1 MEFSLFSRWGPRRE
15 LINQCRCGVVC
26 GDFLY
31 WACGDRWRSR
41 GNSTVTNIYIQK
53 SSYFVARSLFISGVE
68 LLFSATA
75 HPLAGENA
83 LLMYRK
89 WRPGQTAI
97 VEQLLCGLWA
107 PPYHSNVPISSGVRL
122 QVFLAIWT
130 PWGGWFYWVALGSA
144 GLGPVRAL
152 KIHHYMLLLMTPGA
166 PFQCLQL
173 PVGCDVFLC
182 LPAVV
187 RCGGWWNEEE
197 IWKPAGRQSSN
208 ILKKEVIYKLHAP
221 LNRKTK
227 SRDGTKQIF

>member
-83 LLMYRK
+83 LLI
-89 WRPGQTAI
+89 PGQTAI

-107 PPYHSNVPISSGVRL
+107 PHTTAMCPS
-122 QVFLAIWT
+122 
-130 PWGGWFYWVALGSA
+130 
-144 GLGPVRAL
+144 
-152 KIHHYMLLLMTPGA
+152 
-166 PFQCLQL
+166 
-173 PVGCDVFLC
+173 
-182 LPAVV
+182 AVV
-187 RCGGWWNEEE
+187 CGSRCSWPSEPPGG
-197 IWKPAGRQSSN
+197 AGFTGWLWDLLDLGQWELWRST
-208 ILKKEVIYKLHAP
+208 I
-221 LNRKTK
+221 TCCC
-227 SRDGTKQIF
+227 